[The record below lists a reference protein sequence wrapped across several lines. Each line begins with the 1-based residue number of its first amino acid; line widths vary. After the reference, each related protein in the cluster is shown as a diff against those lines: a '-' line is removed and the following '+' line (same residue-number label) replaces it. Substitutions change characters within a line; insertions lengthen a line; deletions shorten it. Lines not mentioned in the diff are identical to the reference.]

1 MFVTRRKYSKEKNKN
16 ISQFLFLPPNMFQ
29 NISIFSE
36 LITRLPTA
44 ALSRIASRPGAQ
56 LASVNSPQK
65 LAFCW
70 WVKIC
75 QVNSRG
81 QMQTAGVFENMSDG
95 AILAFADNVE
105 AVAAM
110 DPDTLIRVAN
120 TRPYIIGK
128 FV

>member
-1 MFVTRRKYSKEKNKN
+1 
-16 ISQFLFLPPNMFQ
+16 
-29 NISIFSE
+29 
-36 LITRLPTA
+36 
-44 ALSRIASRPGAQ
+44 
-56 LASVNSPQK
+56 
-65 LAFCW
+65 
-70 WVKIC
+70 
-75 QVNSRG
+75 
-81 QMQTAGVFENMSDG
+81 MQTAGVFENMSDG